1 MVTSYD
7 NLPIGKYQSILNA
20 LKKST
25 DDIDGHVAILSI
37 LYDME
42 SDEVY
47 NLPLEKYAELSSH
60 VSFLLQPLPP
70 VRGRICKEYRC
81 GDMVLVP
88 TTDVK
93 KFTAA
98 QFIDY
103 QQMLKEEDKVVE
115 LCSTLLVPKGHT
127 YADGYDIADVHKV
140 INDYLSV
147 MDVMEL
153 SAFFLR
159 KLKHSIKHTMR
170 YLEGMAWLT
179 MRKEERKELHN
190 LLKMVRLFIENGD
203 GLHT

>member
-103 QQMLKEEDKVVE
+103 QQMLKEEDKIVE

-127 YADGYDIADVHKV
+127 YADGYDIADVHAV

-159 KLKHSIKHTMR
+159 KLKHLIKHTMR

>member
-93 KFTAA
+93 NFTAA

-103 QQMLKEEDKVVE
+103 QQMLKEEDKIVE

-127 YADGYDIADVHKV
+127 YADGYDIADVHAV

>member
-103 QQMLKEEDKVVE
+103 QQMLKEEDKIVE